1 MDIPNIAFIRE
12 YCHPLAWEQGFFA
25 LDLSEGVTLTRVM
38 YILAQKP
45 SSLLPKFHVL
55 QLQNCTSV
63 KALLPYFKKQCTE
76 SRSGWT
82 KIQQCMKMSTPPS
95 LRCYGSNTL
104 KYNAGKV
111 YQNFLTSRACQS
123 SAGQNPLTCL
133 QLTYLLYDIGQN
145 FFFCM
150 LGIVSFKKPSHVQSC
165 ISQIVQ

>member
-1 MDIPNIAFIRE
+1 MWFFFFFLCVEKEIPCRQLVSPAPIARKHQSF
-12 YCHPLAWEQGFFA
+12 PAFQQ
-25 LDLSEGVTLTRVM
+25 TMTRVE
-38 YILAQKP
+38 
-45 SSLLPKFHVL
+45 
-55 QLQNCTSV
+55 V
-63 KALLPYFKKQCTE
+63 KNTAM
-76 SRSGWT
+76 WT

-145 FFFCM
+145 LFFCM

-165 ISQIVQ
+165 IYQIVQ